1 MRCVSIFGRMKTLS
15 AVCLLGVATCTIG
28 CSEREVLDVET
39 PAGEVEVNEDIDTGE
54 LDVDVD
60 DNDAD
65 LAE

>member
-1 MRCVSIFGRMKTLS
+1 MRHVSIFGLTQTL
-15 AVCLLGVATCTIG
+15 AVVCLLGVATCTIG

-60 DNDAD
+60 DNDVD
-65 LAE
+65 LVE